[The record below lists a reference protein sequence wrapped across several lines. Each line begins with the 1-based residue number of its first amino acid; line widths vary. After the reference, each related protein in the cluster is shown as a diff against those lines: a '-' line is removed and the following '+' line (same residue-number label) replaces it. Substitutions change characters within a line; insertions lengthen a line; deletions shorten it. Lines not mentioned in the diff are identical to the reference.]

1 MMERREL
8 FHILG
13 VGAAASAWGAP
24 ATALRYLTQP
34 EFEALDRLCE
44 MLIPAD
50 ESGSGAHDAGVARY
64 VDLILQYSDNASR
77 DRWRSGL
84 GAVESHAKTE
94 FGKRFVDCT
103 AAEQARVM
111 DKMAAGESRPESEME
126 KLFVL
131 LKATA
136 VQGFSLSEN
145 GRKALGYHGDAAVH
159 SFPGCTHPEHQRI

>member
-24 ATALRYLTQP
+24 GTALRYLTQP
-34 EFEALDRLCE
+34 EFETLDRLCE

-50 ESGSGAHDAGVARY
+50 DSGPGGHDAGVARY
-64 VDLILQYSDNASR
+64 VDLILQYSDSASR

-84 GAVESHAKTE
+84 GAVESYARAE

-103 AAEQARVM
+103 VVEQGRVM
-111 DKMAAGESRPESEME
+111 DKMASGESQPESEMD
-126 KLFVL
+126 KFFVL
-131 LKATA
+131 LKGTA
-136 VQGFSLSEN
+136 IQGFSLSEN
-145 GRKALGYHGDAAVH
+145 GRKALGYRGDAAVH
-159 SFPGCTHPEHQRI
+159 SFSGCTHPEHQRM